1 MNKLVRLINFLRSGS
16 HLQRRQLKTYLESVE
31 AEYTDLLLHNDI
43 RWLSKGNVLCRLWS
57 IHLEIIEYLKKSKK
71 KGCDEYILLLG
82 DERTTILFAF
92 LVDIFQ
98 HINALN
104 LKLQGKKCCVFEM
117 YIEICTF
124 NKQLQLFHDDLNN
137 GDYSHFEALD
147 ELHQAFDKVDLEI
160 IHTDC
165 CTFINKLTSEIASR
179 FENLDNSCKEMNLL
193 FANPFTVDI
202 RGAWKTSVTKFA
214 FKSNINKS
222 KLQLELTH
230 LQENEELKV
239 LFASEPIENFY
250 VNLNKE
256 TYQNIHQMGIQLLT
270 LMGTTWICESGF
282 SKMNYIKNKYRSRIT
297 QNHLCGAFR
306 TAVSSLKPEFNEL
319 IKVRKLICL
328 IDIFCHIVIC
338 QTLNI
343 KFCQIK
349 CNFLN

>member
-1 MNKLVRLINFLRSGS
+1 MNKLVCLINFLRSGS

-43 RWLSKGNVLCRLWS
+43 RWLSKGNVLHRLWL
-57 IHLEIIEYLKKSKK
+57 IRLEIIEYLKKSKK

-98 HINALN
+98 HINALS
-104 LKLQGKKCCVFEM
+104 LKLQGKKCFVFEM
-117 YIEICTF
+117 YTEICTF
-124 NKQLQLFHDDLNN
+124 NKQLQLFHDDLKDV
-137 GDYSHFEALD
+137 DYLHFEALN

-179 FENLDNSCKEMNLL
+179 FENLDNSCKEMDLL
-193 FANPFTVDI
+193 
-202 RGAWKTSVTKFA
+202 FA

-270 LMGTTWICESGF
+270 LLGTTWICESGF

-297 QNHLCGAFR
+297 QNHLCGALR
-306 TAVSSLKPEFNEL
+306 MAVSSLEPEFNEL
-319 IKVRKLICL
+319 IKSNEAHLS
-328 IDIFCHIVIC
+328 H
-338 QTLNI
+338 
-343 KFCQIK
+343 
-349 CNFLN
+349 